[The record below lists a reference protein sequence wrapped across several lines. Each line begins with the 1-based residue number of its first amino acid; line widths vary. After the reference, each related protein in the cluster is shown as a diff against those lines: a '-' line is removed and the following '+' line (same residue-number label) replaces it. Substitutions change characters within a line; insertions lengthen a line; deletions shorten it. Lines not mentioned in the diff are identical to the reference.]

1 MGLHAPA
8 EIRARLCV
16 MPGEWKDGVCHSFEE
31 IRLVKKAFGFSR
43 LYDQVLKRDYT
54 AMRKELVDY
63 FHGKRQYYWYMKG
76 ERALLPGQQDWMRQ
90 WLRGWGYE
98 WELPFDRYEDG
109 YIYRYNDLVK

>member
-1 MGLHAPA
+1 MLSCLPISLYPDIISGKMPLKDWSLLAADCGL
-8 EIRARLCV
+8 
-16 MPGEWKDGVCHSFEE
+16 D
-31 IRLVKKAFGFSR
+31 AFDISILFVQDRTETGLS
-43 LYDQVLKRDYT
+43 